1 MLIACEFAI
10 RDLRQLL
17 NNLLADVLLVHITVI
32 VYEDLEEHHRVL
44 ADLVEALK
52 HRFDGL
58 PIHELCY
65 YHSNKSTNETVQ
77 RFKHEAVID
86 EKVDEFGMTPF
97 HLLALSQTPSIL
109 LGYRRRTI

>member
-52 HRFDGL
+52 D
-58 PIHELCY
+58 
-65 YHSNKSTNETVQ
+65 
-77 RFKHEAVID
+77 
-86 EKVDEFGMTPF
+86 
-97 HLLALSQTPSIL
+97 
-109 LGYRRRTI
+109 